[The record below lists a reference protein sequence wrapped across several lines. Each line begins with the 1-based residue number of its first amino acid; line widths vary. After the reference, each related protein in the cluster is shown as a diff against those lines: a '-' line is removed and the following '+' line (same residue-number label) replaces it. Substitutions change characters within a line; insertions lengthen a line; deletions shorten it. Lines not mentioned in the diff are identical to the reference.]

1 MSSEPKIEP
10 FYLDLQPLT
19 PCPKCKMGMWQ
30 TGSVFVRV
38 ERDLWLAKSKC
49 FLCQDSYRWDLD
61 PDKPIEQQQIN
72 LLKFL
77 A

>member
-1 MSSEPKIEP
+1 MSTDPTMEP
-10 FYLDLQPLT
+10 FYLDLQPLD
-19 PCPKCKMGMWQ
+19 PCPTCKMGMWQ

-38 ERDLWLAKSKC
+38 ERDLWLGKSKC
-49 FLCQDSYRWDLD
+49 FLCQGSYRWDID
-61 PDKPIEQQQIN
+61 PDKPIEHQKIN

>member
-1 MSSEPKIEP
+1 MSTDPTMEP
-10 FYLDLQPLT
+10 FYLDLTPLA

-30 TGSVFVRV
+30 SVSVFVRV
-38 ERDLWLAKSKC
+38 ERELWLGKSKC
-49 FLCQDSYRWDLD
+49 FLCQDSYRWDID
-61 PDKPIEQQQIN
+61 PDKPIEHQQIN